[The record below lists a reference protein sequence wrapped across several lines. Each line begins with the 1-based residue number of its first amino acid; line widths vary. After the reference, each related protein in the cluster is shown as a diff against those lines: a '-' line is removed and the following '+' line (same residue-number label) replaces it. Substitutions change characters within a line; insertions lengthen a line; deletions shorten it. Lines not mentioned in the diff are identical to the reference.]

1 MGFFMFCIYSSY
13 AYAFTMGGL
22 WVDRQ
27 TWNHTYDRPYT
38 AGDSISV
45 FFGILF
51 GFFALSATGPCF
63 NAVAE
68 AKAAGTLAF
77 RVIDRPVKINQDS
90 KTAVDHK
97 LSGQIRFDGV
107 DFFYPTRPDT
117 KVLKNFSCTFEVGKT
132 TAIVGP
138 SGSGKSTVVQLIERF
153 YEPTKGEVFVDDKA
167 LTNLKLRELRK

>member
-1 MGFFMFCIYSSY
+1 MNKVTEAAGKTDCLIGISLGFFMFCLYACY
-13 AYAFTMGGL
+13 AYAFTLGGL

-51 GFFALSATGPCF
+51 GFFALSAAGPCF

-77 RVIDRPVKINQDS
+77 RVIDR
-90 KTAVDHK
+90 
-97 LSGQIRFDGV
+97 
-107 DFFYPTRPDT
+107 
-117 KVLKNFSCTFEVGKT
+117 
-132 TAIVGP
+132 
-138 SGSGKSTVVQLIERF
+138 
-153 YEPTKGEVFVDDKA
+153 
-167 LTNLKLRELRK
+167 